1 MTAHKYN
8 QATFNWDKVKRHL
21 LNQGNIT
28 LDIQEL
34 RRDILDMFNKKL
46 DVITGSSLL
55 NALADEL
62 SSLNPLKQTKSYGYD
77 IISCSVL
84 LIIPLCLCIVW
95 RRTRKQ
101 QQQQLAFLTIFSY
114 LQKQKGGDVGDRP
127 TKRPDQRVT
136 QSC

>member
-8 QATFNWDKVKRHL
+8 QAAFNWDKVKRHL

-34 RRDILDMFNKKL
+34 QRDILDMFNKKL

-62 SSLNPLKQTKSYGYD
+62 SSLNPLKQTKSCGYD
-77 IISCSVL
+77 LKLV
-84 LIIPLCLCIVW
+84 
-95 RRTRKQ
+95 
-101 QQQQLAFLTIFSY
+101 AMFY
-114 LQKQKGGDVGDRP
+114 
-127 TKRPDQRVT
+127 
-136 QSC
+136 

>member
-1 MTAHKYN
+1 MYN
-8 QATFNWDKVKRHL
+8 QSTFNWDKVKRYL

-34 RRDILDMFNKKL
+34 QRDILSMFNKKL

-55 NALADEL
+55 NAIADGL
-62 SSLNPLKQTKSYGYD
+62 SSLNPLKQIKSYGYGL
-77 IISCSVL
+77 IISCNVL
-84 LIIPLCLCIVW
+84 LIIKFYLCIVW
-95 RRTRKQ
+95 RRTLKK

-127 TKRPDQRVT
+127 TKRPDKRIK